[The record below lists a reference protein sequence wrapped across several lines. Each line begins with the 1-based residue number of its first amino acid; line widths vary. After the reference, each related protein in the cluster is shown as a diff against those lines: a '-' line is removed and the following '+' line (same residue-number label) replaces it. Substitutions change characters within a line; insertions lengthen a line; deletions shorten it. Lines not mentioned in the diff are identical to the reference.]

1 MAAQNKNTSN
11 FEDIISKSSQISSGP
26 PAVYKRRIE
35 KEKFRSLSR
44 VIVGEKDEYKGN
56 KTILLVGETGAGKST
71 LINALFNHTV
81 GVEFKDEVWF
91 QVVEE
96 EEGQTSDVIVYQIFE
111 SEDETLPYSLT
122 IIDTP
127 GFGDIRGMEH
137 DVKTNQQLLELFQ
150 SEEGVHEL
158 HAVGLVMKESENQ
171 PSDRLKYIFDSL
183 MSLFGKNLEKNI
195 VALITHSNGRPPKN
209 VLQALESSNIKCA
222 KNEKN
227 QPVHFLFDNCQD
239 EDRTEETETFIE
251 NGWRVTQRGMKQFI
265 AHLDKSSPLQLE
277 AMLEEQREPI
287 RLTACIQN
295 LKDRIR
301 FTELKQRDINEAKEA
316 LCKYESQIKKD
327 QKFIIDILEVYKE
340 VEGIANPMCKLGFEE
355 AVCCTI
361 CQENCHYPGC
371 TKALTPQQCEVMR
384 EGKCTSCTRKCP
396 ASDHVKKNWKFV
408 LKTKNVQTN
417 GNYIKQKYKQ
427 NQTRKMNLSQTL
439 ENQVKQLTAEKS
451 QLVDF
456 VYKHF
461 IKLEQI
467 TQNEDS
473 VSAYVH
479 LDFLMKKMKDKK
491 DLGKLQVLKEI
502 YSQMN
507 EGTRAALQHRMESI
521 SAKHDD
527 LISESFEISPGP
539 PAVYQLR
546 TKEKMF
552 GTLSRVT
559 VGEKDETK
567 INKTI
572 LLVGET
578 GTGKSTL
585 INALFN
591 HTMGVKF
598 EDEVWFQVVME
609 KERSQTES
617 QTSDVIVYHIFGFEG
632 QTLPYSLTIIDT
644 PGFGSTRGSQ
654 EDVLVSQRLFD
665 LFRSEEGVHEIHA
678 VGLVMKASMN
688 RVNER
693 LKYIFDSVMS
703 LFGKD
708 LEKNIVA
715 LITHSNG
722 NPPINVLQALEAA
735 GIQCAKDE
743 KNQPVY
749 FLFDN
754 QQKTQRGSTEIN
766 KIGSKYSWDFSNEHM
781 GCLTDFLENSNS
793 QPLITTVEVL
803 KKRIRLKACTQN
815 LQERIKLIELKQTE
829 IKQIQEALSKHE
841 EEMKKS
847 EKLTVEVDEVY
858 KDTEDIK
865 GGMWGLV
872 FFEAAVTCPICEE
885 NCHYPGCTMAWKPS
899 HCEVMKRGRCTVCT
913 KKCPA
918 SDHVKENWKYVT
930 KTRKVQ
936 KTMEDVKQ
944 KYEKSRAEHE
954 NKSSLLENLELEAK
968 QLTTEKSQLLDEA
981 YQHVIRLEQ
990 IALKVNSLSTS
1001 AHLNFLIEKM
1011 KENGDTEKV
1020 QILEV
1025 LKSRMDKGN
1034 EMESSM
1040 SALQKAVKRLRK

>member
-1 MAAQNKNTSN
+1 M
-11 FEDIISKSSQISSGP
+11 KSG
-26 PAVYKRRIE
+26 
-35 KEKFRSLSR
+35 FRS
-44 VIVGEKDEYKGN
+44 
-56 KTILLVGETGAGKST
+56 
-71 LINALFNHTV
+71 
-81 GVEFKDEVWF
+81 
-91 QVVEE
+91 E
-96 EEGQTSDVIVYQIFE
+96 EEGQTSDVIVYQIIG
-111 SEDETLPYSLT
+111 SEDQTLPYSLT

-127 GFGDIRGMEH
+127 GLGGTSGVEH

-150 SEEGVHEL
+150 SREGVHEL

-183 MSLFGKNLEKNI
+183 MSLFGKNLEKSI
-195 VALITHSNGRPPKN
+195 IALITHSNGRSPKN
-209 VLQALESSNIKCA
+209 VLQLLESANIKCA
-222 KNEKN
+222 ENEMN
-227 QPVHFLFDNCQD
+227 QPVHFLFNNCQD
-239 EDRTEETETFIE
+239 EDRTEDTELSIE
-251 NGWRVTQRGMKQFI
+251 HAWRVTQRGMTQFT
-265 AHLDKSSPLQLE
+265 AFLDKSSPLQLE
-277 AMLEEQREPI
+277 AMLEEQREQI

-340 VEGIANPMCKLGFEE
+340 VEGITNPMCKLGFE
-355 AVCCTI
+355 AAICCLV

-371 TKALTPQQCEVMR
+371 TKVLTPQQCEVMR

-396 ASDHVKKNWKFV
+396 AAAHVKQNWKYV
-408 LKTKNVQTN
+408 IRTKKDQKTKKAIQ
-417 GNYIKQKYKQ
+417 QKYDQ
-427 NQTRKMNLSQTL
+427 NQTMSLNKLSLSQSL
-439 ENQVKQLTAEKS
+439 ENEMKHLTAEKS
-451 QLVDF
+451 QLVDEA
-456 VYKHF
+456 YRHF

-479 LDFLMKKMKDKK
+479 LDFLMKKMKDKGHQ
-491 DLGKLQVLKEI
+491 GKLRELQEI
-502 YSQMN
+502 DSRMD
-507 EGTRAALQHRMESI
+507 ERTRAELQHRRESV
-521 SAKHDD
+521 STKHED
-527 LISESFEISPGP
+527 LISASVLIQPGP

-546 TKEKMF
+546 TKKKMF
-552 GTLSRVT
+552 GSLSRRT
-559 VGEKDETK
+559 VGEKDKTK
-567 INKTI
+567 TNKTI

-598 EDEVWFQVVME
+598 EDEVWFQVVEEEE
-609 KERSQTES
+609 KNSQTES
-617 QTSDVIVYHIFGFEG
+617 RTSDVIVYQIFGFEG

-1020 QILEV
+1020 QILEA
-1025 LKSRMDKGN
+1025 LKSRM
-1034 EMESSM
+1034 S
-1040 SALQKAVKRLRK
+1040 